1 MSTKKLKKYS
11 VYNSLQLQNNNFI
24 LGTVSNGII
33 YINKE
38 KEIELK
44 YDLERNVKLVSF
56 NKGTIDI
63 SFNEKLNKNF
73 PNFKLGKIIYADLL
87 SSHLNKKPLLG
98 SKSDDKSLNDL
109 KGEAKARINFN
120 SIYKKKD
127 LLPKSII
134 QLADNIKYAFLIE
147 LSKSRLY
154 VVKNS
159 NGVPEIIADFYVS
172 IGKAGFNKKI
182 SGDNK
187 TPVGVYKVTSRL
199 IDEDLPELYGSGAYP
214 INYPN
219 AWDKRNKKTGYG
231 IWVHGVPRDVYSRP
245 PLTSEGCIVT
255 SNHTLRKLGK
265 YISIGETPVVLVE
278 NVKWIKRNKW
288 HQNKNDAIKIISGWG
303 ETWESLDPHAFI
315 SKHSINFSSEKH
327 NFEQRVAH
335 ILRII
340 KNKTFIKVKIEN
352 LNLFY
357 YPKTGGLIYS
367 DFRQYYE
374 SNNFKTSS
382 KKQLFWKKEKDG
394 EWRILH
400 EDT

>member
-1 MSTKKLKKYS
+1 MCIITNVAILVFLLSMSNFSYS
-11 VYNSLQLQNNNFI
+11 E
-24 LGTVSNGII
+24 VSHSPN
-33 YINKE
+33 E
-38 KEIELK
+38 KAEIELLRILD
-44 YDLERNVKLVSF
+44 YMRNGNNEDALLSAER
-56 NKGTIDI
+56 
-63 SFNEKLNKNF
+63 LNKNF

-98 SKSDDKSLNDL
+98 SKSKDKSLNDL
-109 KGEAKARINFN
+109 KSEAKARINFD

-154 VVKNS
+154 LIKNS

-187 TPVGVYKVTSRL
+187 TPVGVYKITSRL
-199 IDEDLPELYGSGAYP
+199 IDEDLPELYGNGAYP

-219 AWDKRNKKTGYG
+219 TWDKRNKKTGYG

-255 SNHTLRKLGK
+255 SNHTLKKLGK

-278 NVKWIKRNKW
+278 NVKWIKRNEW
-288 HQNKNDAIKIISGWG
+288 HQNKNNAKDIISSWE
-303 ETWESLDPHAFI
+303 ETWESLDPHTFI
-315 SKHSINFSSEKH
+315 SKHSINFSSKKH

-340 KNKTFIKVKIEN
+340 KNKTFIKVKVEN

-382 KKQLFWKKEKDG
+382 KKQLFWKIEKDG

>member
-1 MSTKKLKKYS
+1 MRIIANAALLLVLLFMSNFSYS
-11 VYNSLQLQNNNFI
+11 DAEPS
-24 LGTVSNGII
+24 SN
-33 YINKE
+33 E
-38 KEIELK
+38 KAEIELLRII
-44 YDLERNVKLVSF
+44 DFMRNGNNEDALLSA
-56 NKGTIDI
+56 
-63 SFNEKLNKNF
+63 EKLSKNF

-87 SSHLNKKPLLG
+87 STYLNKKPLLG
-98 SKSDDKSLNDL
+98 SKSEVKVLNDL
-109 KGEAKARINFN
+109 KSEAKARINFD
-120 SIYKKKD
+120 SLYKKKD
-127 LLPKSII
+127 LLPRSII
-134 QLADNIKYAFLIE
+134 SLADNVKYAFLIE
-147 LSKSRLY
+147 LTKSRLY
-154 VVKNS
+154 LVKNS

-187 TPVGVYKVTSRL
+187 TPVGIYKVTSQL

-231 IWVHGVPRDVYSRP
+231 IWIHGVPRDVYSRP

-265 YISIGETPVVLVE
+265 YISIGETPVILVE
-278 NVKWIKRNKW
+278 KVKWIKRNEW
-288 HQNKNDAIKIISGWG
+288 HQNKKKAIEIINSWE

-315 SKHSINFSSEKH
+315 SKHSINFNSVKH

-357 YPKTGGLIYS
+357 YPKTNGLIYS
-367 DFRQYYE
+367 YFRQRYE

-382 KKQLFWKKEKDG
+382 KKKLFWKIEKDG
-394 EWRILH
+394 EWRILY